1 VLLVGGRIFGWED
14 GGAGRESVSESV
26 ERRTLFSGFG
36 SRAGGVLG
44 VRAIADGD
52 ALGLGGCSWGH

>member
-1 VLLVGGRIFGWED
+1 M
-14 GGAGRESVSESV
+14 SESV
-26 ERRTLFSGFG
+26 ERRTLLAGFG
-36 SRAGGVLG
+36 SRAGGMLC